1 MVPYPVQL
9 IPVIFN
15 IQIQSSTF
23 VYSQN
28 SQRAIQCT
36 NAEGV
41 QISRNYFNTASSIAP
56 VLLCNTK
63 NISASNNNFISNQSA
78 LSQFYTYD
86 NSTPCLTSLTS
97 LINLLPS
104 AFNETFLPPIIA
116 TGSGIQINV
125 VRTSTTTTSTTSSTS
140 QTSITTM
147 ASDLYSYCEQY
158 SHDEPSPSSQDPTAA
173 LFSELI
179 HESVHDEFKQEL
191 KTNMVLYIV
200 AGATHSKHTGKNLAT
215 KLRIHLCN
223 YARDIKGFQ
232 YAFIQTMSP
241 ATRHIYVKKMNGKEM
256 KIVDLA
262 TWQWK
267 KKDDGSSYSFKNYHN
282 EPAVNI
288 LIDFNERK

>member
-1 MVPYPVQL
+1 MIRYSQHGKLAAEEFVLNNPST
-9 IPVIFN
+9 IFN
-15 IQIQSSTF
+15 QIT
-23 VYSQN
+23 VE
-28 SQRAIQCT
+28 T
-36 NAEGV
+36 
-41 QISRNYFNTASSIAP
+41 
-56 VLLCNTK
+56 VLEK
-63 NISASNNNFISNQSA
+63 SEIV
-78 LSQFYTYD
+78 
-86 NSTPCLTSLTS
+86 
-97 LINLLPS
+97 
-104 AFNETFLPPIIA
+104 A
-116 TGSGIQINV
+116 TLV
-125 VRTSTTTTSTTSSTS
+125 
-140 QTSITTM
+140 